1 MPMIEL
7 TTPSNALTRSKQHA
21 LMKTLTNTLLK
32 WEGAPIDSAIAQAV
46 SWGFVN
52 EKPTGTFYVG
62 GELIKQDH
70 WRVEITVPQG
80 ALDADKKKGLVKDV
94 QDEIAKITGDDDL
107 GIRVWCII
115 TDIPSGNWGAD
126 GKIFTITEIARAVHK
141 SEKVVS

>member
-7 TTPSNALTRSKQHA
+7 TSPKGALTQSKQNA

-32 WEGAPIDSAIAQAV
+32 WEGAPIDSAVAQAV
-46 SWGFVN
+46 SWAFVN
-52 EKPTGTFYVG
+52 EKPAGTFYVG
-62 GELIKQDH
+62 GKPITQDH

-80 ALDADKKKGLVKDV
+80 VLNENKKKGLVKDV
-94 QDEIAKITGDDDL
+94 QDTIAKITGDDNL
-107 GIRVWCII
+107 GTRVWCII

-141 SEKVVS
+141 SEKIAS